1 VIRVPQPH
9 RDSSTP
15 RPTRNRGRLI
25 FAAVV
30 LVGAA
35 LAFVVVLGLGWLFG
49 ASGWFHPAV
58 MAAITILIASP
69 LSAWVGTTV
78 TRRVRG
84 HLAATDR
91 LECSFR
97 VVQGHQDGLTKLW
110 RPGIAALTPGHVTFV
125 HMVGG
130 LRFLK
135 RRPVTFEAQTDHP
148 TLPRKLR
155 GVEMLLVTPDAQA
168 VRLRT
173 PTAALEWAI
182 TPAERIPWALQRI
195 QDR

>member
-1 VIRVPQPH
+1 VSQPH
-9 RDSSTP
+9 RDSSTSQP
-15 RPTRNRGRLI
+15 ARNRGRLI

-30 LVGAA
+30 LAGAA

-49 ASGWFHPAV
+49 ASGWLHSAV
-58 MAAITILIASP
+58 MAAITVLIATP
-69 LSAWVGTTV
+69 LSAWVGTAV
-78 TRRVRG
+78 ARRVGG
-84 HLAATDR
+84 HLATTDR

-97 VVQGHQDGLTKLW
+97 IIQGHQDGLTKLW

-130 LRFLK
+130 LRFLR

-148 TLPRKLR
+148 NLPRKLR

-173 PTAALEWAI
+173 PTAVLEWAI
-182 TPAERIPWALQRI
+182 TPAERIPWALQRV